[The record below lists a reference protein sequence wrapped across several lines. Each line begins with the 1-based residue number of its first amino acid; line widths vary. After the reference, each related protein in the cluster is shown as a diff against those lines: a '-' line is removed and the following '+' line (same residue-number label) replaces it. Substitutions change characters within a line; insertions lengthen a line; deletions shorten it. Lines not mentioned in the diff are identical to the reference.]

1 MADDVHEEAFDGSIS
16 RRDLLRGAAAGT
28 AFAAG
33 GNALLAG
40 AGPAGARTWLE
51 AGW

>member
-1 MADDVHEEAFDGSIS
+1 MADDVHDEAFDGSIS